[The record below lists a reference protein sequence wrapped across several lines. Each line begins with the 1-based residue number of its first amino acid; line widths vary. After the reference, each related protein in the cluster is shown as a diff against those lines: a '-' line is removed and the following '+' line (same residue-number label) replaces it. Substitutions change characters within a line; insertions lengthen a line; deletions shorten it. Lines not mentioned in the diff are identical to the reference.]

1 MGPPH
6 RDLNDDNGLAI
17 ASARILREQAVGMN
31 RRPESRWVAGFG
43 GLHAVNKPASPSQGP
58 VKSPSQFFSGRA
70 HSKVMLGLAAT
81 LVTVVSLAGTG
92 AFRDHPEGPEVRS
105 VGPTETLNFPPDR
118 DVRVARSA
126 EDQTVALINAYR
138 ASRGLSTLLED
149 QRLQSLARRYSYDM
163 YTRGYFGHVDPEG
176 ETPFDRL
183 LGSGI
188 RYSAAA
194 ENLAMA
200 PSPSDAFEDFLDS
213 PDHRRHLLDPVFCE
227 VGIGA
232 YTGSRG
238 LIVTVLFLVDD
249 TYGVP
254 PSEGCHRAA
263 GF

>member
-1 MGPPH
+1 M
-6 RDLNDDNGLAI
+6 
-17 ASARILREQAVGMN
+17 
-31 RRPESRWVAGFG
+31 
-43 GLHAVNKPASPSQGP
+43 
-58 VKSPSQFFSGRA
+58 
-70 HSKVMLGLAAT
+70 
-81 LVTVVSLAGTG
+81 TVVSLAASG
-92 AFRDHPEGPEVRS
+92 AFSDHPEGPEIRS

-126 EDQTVALINAYR
+126 ENRTVALINAYR
-138 ASRGLSTLLED
+138 ANKGLSTLLED
-149 QRLQSLARRYSYDM
+149 RRLQSLARSYSYDM

-183 LGSGI
+183 REKGI

-200 PSPSDAFEDFLDS
+200 SSSSGAFEDFLDS

-232 YTGSRG
+232 YTGTRG

-254 PSEGCHRAA
+254 PSEGCPRAA
-263 GF
+263 G